1 EMTMTEA
8 IRYTR
13 TALNKRIDTQIT
25 YETTI
30 LDVEEVAGHENKKIR
45 FGDTIKIKDEK
56 FNPPLYLEARVF
68 EMTRSIKRK
77 DKKDIKLGD
86 FIEHTEED
94 VNAIWN
100 QLKQDIQNRVSFY
113 EMAEYTY
120 NKLTIDEKDEIVFEE
135 GKTFAEATG
144 ITAEE
149 NAKEYANGL
158 KVNIDK
164 EIKGVSNSVGSLNN
178 YIDGAFK
185 DGVISESEA
194 KAIEKYI
201 NTLNAEKANVD
212 NRYTNVFQNPHLKGT
227 TKTNLLNAK
236 TNFNGA
242 HNELIIAINTA
253 ISDGKTTPIEK
264 KNVDNKFTAYKDT
277 LANLSKRFEQ
287 AVDLIAKNKADE
299 AEQKAKDYAVQQ
311 DQIVKEYADK
321 VSEQE
326 AQSALEQAKMYAV
339 AETVYNQQMEKIA

>member
-1 EMTMTEA
+1 GLVEVDGDITININEHTVPYEYLKRIAKEFDGELSFRIEHDGRRVTGRYVDILERVGTWQGREVEFGKDLDSIRRVEKQDIVTALLGLGPERDDGTRIEVLVEDNDALQRWGRVDEYGELQHLIEPYEIQSERSEMTMTEA

-30 LDVEEVAGHENKKIR
+30 LDLEEVAGHENKKIR

-68 EMTRSIKRK
+68 EITRSIKRK

-144 ITAEE
+144 IT
-149 NAKEYANGL
+149 
-158 KVNIDK
+158 
-164 EIKGVSNSVGSLNN
+164 
-178 YIDGAFK
+178 
-185 DGVISESEA
+185 
-194 KAIEKYI
+194 
-201 NTLNAEKANVD
+201 
-212 NRYTNVFQNPHLKGT
+212 
-227 TKTNLLNAK
+227 
-236 TNFNGA
+236 
-242 HNELIIAINTA
+242 
-253 ISDGKTTPIEK
+253 
-264 KNVDNKFTAYKDT
+264 
-277 LANLSKRFEQ
+277 
-287 AVDLIAKNKADE
+287 
-299 AEQKAKDYAVQQ
+299 
-311 DQIVKEYADK
+311 
-321 VSEQE
+321 
-326 AQSALEQAKMYAV
+326 
-339 AETVYNQQMEKIA
+339 